1 MPTYIK
7 IAGVDIDISHLA
19 PSQHTVEVPL
29 RGGAIKKMVVQIAYT
44 NHCYSRTPRSDINEQ
59 IPEGHL
65 IMDGGKQRMFC
76 ERRHRLS
83 LNLPRI
89 MDELIRS
96 EKHVWSVPGNN
107 FAQVDL
113 VEEEA
118 DGTVTK
124 VTYYVLMQIRKV
136 SEPGGPK
143 YMKVRVE
150 TSYPEDAIYDAL
162 VRKKPFNFRK
172 LLACI
177 WEGRDYNA
185 PDAKPKK
192 KPGKKGQK

>member
-1 MPTYIK
+1 MPPSYIK
-7 IAGVDIDISHLA
+7 ITGVDIDISHLA

-29 RGGAIKKMVVQIAYT
+29 RGDAIKKMSVEIAYT

-65 IMDGGKQRMFC
+65 VMDGVKQRMFC

-96 EKHVWSVPGNN
+96 ENLVWSVPGNN

-118 DGTVTK
+118 DGTVVK
-124 VTYYVLMQIRKV
+124 VTYYVLMRIEK
-136 SEPGGPK
+136 SAKPNEPK
-143 YMKVRVE
+143 YIKVRVE
-150 TSYPEDAIYDAL
+150 TAYPEDAIYDKL

-177 WEGRDYNA
+177 WEGREYNA
-185 PDAKPKK
+185 AESKPKK
-192 KPGKKGQK
+192 KPKGNK